1 MAIDQFYYHLHM
13 FVSKTKQELQCK
25 GNDVKKSLKILNPN
39 FKKTSHITGT
49 LNLLYKIHTNGNAL
63 FLCVKF
69 MLYDL

>member
-49 LNLLYKIHTNGNAL
+49 LNLL
-63 FLCVKF
+63 
-69 MLYDL
+69 